1 MLLKYLIYLSKDMD
15 GGVLKEIFTEGSEI
29 AQRQVNY
36 QEIDVERVKQRLRE
50 RIKKTSE
57 SGRL

>member
-1 MLLKYLIYLSKDMD
+1 MD

-36 QEIDVERVKQRLRE
+36 QEIDMGREKQRIRE
-50 RIKKTSE
+50 RIRKTSE